1 MLKVNFLHRDGIP
14 KTDEQTKE
22 KGSTNFQHSHPV
34 TRWQRVTTQKMQFS
48 TDKTKRNNDKKR
60 CFQRG
65 FQRHKLPHSS
75 P

>member
-1 MLKVNFLHRDGIP
+1 MLKANFLHRDGTS

-34 TRWQRVTTQKMQFS
+34 TRCQRVTTQKMQFS

-60 CFQRG
+60 FLQRG